1 MTDNIITEIERII
14 KENSEMKA
22 KLTEYEINQRNS
34 LLRERLYQSE
44 LATLKNQLQKIYEG
58 IKTTPHSHDKEY
70 NKIVYSSEVEE

>member
-44 LATLKNQLQKIYEG
+44 LATLKNQLQKIVEG
-58 IKTTPHSHDKEY
+58 IKTTPHSNNAEY
-70 NKIVYSSEVEE
+70 NKVVYGGGDE